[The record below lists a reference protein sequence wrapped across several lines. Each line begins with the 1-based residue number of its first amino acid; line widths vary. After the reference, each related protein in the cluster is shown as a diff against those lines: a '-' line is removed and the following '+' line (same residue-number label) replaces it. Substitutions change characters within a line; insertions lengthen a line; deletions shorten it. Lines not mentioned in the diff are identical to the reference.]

1 MIPKVI
7 HYCWFG
13 GNPLPEEY
21 KQYIESWKKY
31 CPDYKIIEWNESN
44 FDLNEVPYVK
54 EAYQSKKWAFITDYV
69 RLYALDT
76 IGGIYMDTD
85 VEVLK
90 NLDEFL
96 NQEGFSGFERENAV
110 PTGIM
115 AAEKRQKFIHELL
128 HQYDELHFIKDDGS
142 LDESTNVTRIT
153 NTAVKYGLKLNN
165 KKQTVQ
171 GFTFYPTDYF
181 CPKNSRTMEI
191 NITKNSCTIH
201 HFAGSWV
208 TDNNFRRAV
217 KKYLPVWTLKG
228 IVKIMDILGVK

>member
-1 MIPKVI
+1 M
-7 HYCWFG
+7 
-13 GNPLPEEY
+13 
-21 KQYIESWKKY
+21 YIESWKKY

-142 LDESTNVTRIT
+142 LDETTNVTRIT